1 MSQPT
6 PSTPRRRQSARR
18 SPGRPGTDSPDLR
31 PHLIEAA
38 LACFVRDG
46 IAATSLRSIASEAG
60 VTPALLNYYFG
71 SKLALRDAVF
81 EERLMPAVHALRA
94 GIVDA
99 GDDPQALAH
108 GFVRGVYGLIEAY
121 PWFPA
126 LWVREVLCEGG
137 ALRELLLSRI
147 GPEVPQMLAKR
158 FAMAQQRGQL
168 NPSLDPRLLVVSM
181 IGLTLFPAAGAP
193 IWRQIFQA
201 DLGIDALTNHALA
214 LLGHGMEPRHED

>member
-1 MSQPT
+1 MSPSKPKTPT
-6 PSTPRRRQSARR
+6 RRA
-18 SPGRPGTDSPDLR
+18 PGRPGTDSPDLR
-31 PHLIEAA
+31 ARLIEAA
-38 LACFVRDG
+38 LECFVRDG
-46 IAATSLRSIASEAG
+46 IAATSLRSIATQAG

-81 EERLMPAVHALRA
+81 EERLMPAVKTLREHVANA
-94 GIVDA
+94 G
-99 GDDPQALAH
+99 GDVRAITQS
-108 GFVRGVYGLIEAY
+108 FVRGVFGVLDAY

-147 GPEVPQMLAKR
+147 GPDLPHMLAGR
-158 FAMAQQRGQL
+158 FAEAQRRGEL
-168 NPSLDPRLLVVSM
+168 NPALDPRLLVVSM

-201 DLGIDALTNHALA
+201 ELSSEVLANHALA
-214 LLGHGMEPRHED
+214 LLGHGMEPTHED

>member
-1 MSQPT
+1 MS
-6 PSTPRRRQSARR
+6 PSKPRASSRRA
-18 SPGRPGTDSPDLR
+18 PGRPGTDSPDLR
-31 PHLIEAA
+31 PRLIEAA
-38 LACFVRDG
+38 LECFVRDG
-46 IAATSLRSIASEAG
+46 IAATSLRSIASQAG

-81 EERLMPAVHALRA
+81 EERLMPAVTTLREHVA
-94 GIVDA
+94 NA
-99 GDDPQALAH
+99 GDDVHSLAQN
-108 GFVRGVYGLIEAY
+108 FVRGVFGVLDAY

-147 GPEVPQMLAKR
+147 GPDLPHLLADR
-158 FAMAQQRGQL
+158 FAEALRRGQL
-168 NPSLDPRLLVVSM
+168 NPALDPRLLVVSI

-201 DLGIDALTNHALA
+201 ELGTEALANHALA
-214 LLGHGMEPRHED
+214 LLGHGMESTHED

>member
-1 MSQPT
+1 MAT
-6 PSTPRRRQSARR
+6 TKRTSTRRA
-18 SPGRPGTDSPDLR
+18 PGRPVTDSPDLR
-31 PHLIEAA
+31 PRLIDAA

-46 IAATSLRSIASEAG
+46 IAATSLRGIATEAG

-81 EERLMPAVHALRA
+81 EEKLMPAVLSLRTQVA
-94 GIVDA
+94 EA
-99 GDDPQALAH
+99 GDDIQAVVQR
-108 GFVRGVYGLIEAY
+108 FVRGVFGLLQSY
-121 PWFPA
+121 PWFPP

-147 GPEVPQMLAKR
+147 GPELPQLLARR
-158 FAMAQQRGQL
+158 FADAQRRGQL
-168 NPSLDPRLLVVSM
+168 NPALDPRLLVVSM

-201 DLGIDALTNHALA
+201 DLGPDVLANHALA
-214 LLGHGMEPRHED
+214 LLGHGMEPHA